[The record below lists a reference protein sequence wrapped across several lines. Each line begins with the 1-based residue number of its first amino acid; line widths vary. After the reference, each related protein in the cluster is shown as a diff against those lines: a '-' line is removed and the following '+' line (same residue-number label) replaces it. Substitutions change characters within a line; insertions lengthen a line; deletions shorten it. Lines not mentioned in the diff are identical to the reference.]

1 MEEFGQWLTEIGLA
15 LMPYSFAIYFPL
27 RWVEYSW
34 KQGNHRLVKA
44 AWYFA
49 LGLGYVTNSFEVDY
63 VVMFICFIEAW
74 DLFFQQLEI
83 QRKRK
88 S

>member
-1 MEEFGQWLTEIGLA
+1 MEEVGQWLTELGLA

-34 KQGNHRLVKA
+34 KKGNHRLVKA
-44 AWYFA
+44 VWYFA
-49 LGLGYVTNSFEVDY
+49 LGLGYVTNSFEVNY
-63 VVMFICFIEAW
+63 VVMCICFIEAW
-74 DLFFQQLEI
+74 DLLFQQLEI

-88 S
+88 Q